1 MEQLQEKSNEVV
13 KEIDLI
19 VPFLPEMVRVVRL
32 TVSGIASRIGFQ
44 IDEIEDIKVAVAEIC
59 TRILTK
65 SKLNNERY
73 VIKFNMTDTGLT
85 VKFEFENQKPKNFEL
100 FAEEDVLGIS
110 IVNSL
115 VDEVFVNNAKDSKEI
130 ITLSMFL
137 KEN

>member
-1 MEQLQEKSNEVV
+1 MEQFQQKNNSITR
-13 KEIDLI
+13 EIDLV
-19 VPFLPEMVRVVRL
+19 VPLLPEMVRIVRL

-59 TRILTK
+59 NRIITK
-65 SKLNNERY
+65 TDPTSERCFIRFTMGDEQLK
-73 VIKFNMTDTGLT
+73 VSFS
-85 VKFEFENQKPKNFEL
+85 FENRKPEEFEL
-100 FAEEDVLGIS
+100 FDEEDILGIS

-115 VDEVFVNNAKDSKEI
+115 VDEVDVNYSKHSKEI